1 MGTVVRMLGF
11 AVAFVIGIGIALVV
25 LDANESAD
33 LVEGWLDA
41 ARFLVGP
48 FRDIFDLERGKEHL
62 QTAINWGIAAI
73 VYLVVLTV
81 LARLV
86 SRIRRPS
93 MRRSRLRTP

>member
-1 MGTVVRMLGF
+1 MATILRFLGM
-11 AVAFVIGIGIALVV
+11 AIAFFIAIGIALVA
-25 LDANESAD
+25 LDANEDSG
-33 LVEGWLDA
+33 LVAAWLDA
-41 ARFLVGP
+41 CRFLVGP